1 MTQQR
6 ETLKAKLLAEAEQ
19 AIEAMLKQ
27 LLDDEA
33 MSQSAME
40 QIAGD
45 LEERLGRA
53 TVQTLLDEQT
63 ARPSEAVL
71 CPSCGT
77 RMQRRGKRSKQLM
90 TTRGE
95 VKLERPYYASPR
107 YGNRRFP
114 TG

>member
-40 QIAGD
+40 QIAGN

-53 TVQTLLDEQT
+53 TVQPCWTSKLRGQV
-63 ARPSEAVL
+63 RR
-71 CPSCGT
+71 SCV
-77 RMQRRGKRSKQLM
+77 Q
-90 TTRGE
+90 
-95 VKLERPYYASPR
+95 VVALECSDAASAA
-107 YGNRRFP
+107 NS
-114 TG
+114 